1 MSRFLGIDYGSKRVG
16 LAISDRS
23 NIIAKPYKTL
33 INKSEN
39 DLLNQIEII
48 IRDNN
53 IKLIVI
59 GLPLNMSGNDTIQT
73 KSVRRFK
80 KALLTIGLPIV
91 FEDERLS
98 SVSAKNSLILQNIKT
113 GHNKSQIDKTAA
125 ALLLQQFLDKS
136 R

>member
-80 KALLTIGLPIV
+80 EALRKIGLPIV

-113 GHNKSQIDKTAA
+113 GHNKTQIDKTAA

-136 R
+136 H

>member
-1 MSRFLGIDYGSKRVG
+1 MSRFLCIDYGSKRVG
-16 LAISDRS
+16 LAISDKS

-39 DLLNQIEII
+39 DLFSQIEII

-59 GLPLNMSGNDTIQT
+59 GLPLNMSGKDTSQT
-73 KSVRRFK
+73 KSVRKFK
-80 KALLTIGLPIV
+80 ETLHKVGLPIV

-98 SVSAKNSLILQNIKT
+98 SVSAKNSLIIQNIKT

-125 ALLLQQFLDKS
+125 AIILQQFLDKS
-136 R
+136 Y

>member
-80 KALLTIGLPIV
+80 KALLTMGLPIV

-98 SVSAKNSLILQNIKT
+98 SVSAKNSLIFQNIKT

>member
-80 KALLTIGLPIV
+80 EALRKIGLPIV

-98 SVSAKNSLILQNIKT
+98 SVSAKNSLILQKIKT

-136 R
+136 H

>member
-16 LAISDRS
+16 LAISDKS

-39 DLLNQIEII
+39 DLLNQIDTII
-48 IRDNN
+48 KDKN

-59 GLPLNMSGNDTIQT
+59 GLPLNMSGKDSSQT
-73 KSVRRFK
+73 KSVRKFK
-80 KALLTIGLPIV
+80 ETLDGIGLPIV

-98 SVSAKNSLILQNIKT
+98 SISAKNSLIFQNIKT
-113 GHNKSQIDKTAA
+113 GHNKLQIDKTAA
-125 ALLLQQFLDKS
+125 AILLQQFLDKS
-136 R
+136 Y

>member
-98 SVSAKNSLILQNIKT
+98 SVSAKNSLIFQNIKT

>member
-39 DLLNQIEII
+39 DLLNQIKTI
-48 IRDNN
+48 IRENN

-80 KALLTIGLPIV
+80 EALLAIGLPIV

-98 SVSAKNSLILQNIKT
+98 SVSAKNSLILQKIKT

-136 R
+136 H

>member
-39 DLLNQIEII
+39 DLLNQIEIV
-48 IRDNN
+48 IRDND

-59 GLPLNMSGNDTIQT
+59 GLPLNMSGNDTSQT

-80 KALLTIGLPIV
+80 DGLHKLGLPIV

-98 SVSAKNSLILQNIKT
+98 SVSAKNSLIFQNIKT

-136 R
+136 H